1 MTRIRLTPAARKLS
15 VHLSLVV
22 VVTMLTGCMNLATL
36 TGEPS
41 YVGSDPSGRSVY
53 QAPLWEGGGYFVYD
67 NGARNF
73 LRDR

>member
-1 MTRIRLTPAARKLS
+1 MYSQSSKSNIQKIKTILVAVTIASTLS
-15 VHLSLVV
+15 
-22 VVTMLTGCMNLATL
+22 GCMNAATL

-41 YVGSDPSGRSVY
+41 YVGRDPSGRSVY

-67 NGARNF
+67 DGARTF